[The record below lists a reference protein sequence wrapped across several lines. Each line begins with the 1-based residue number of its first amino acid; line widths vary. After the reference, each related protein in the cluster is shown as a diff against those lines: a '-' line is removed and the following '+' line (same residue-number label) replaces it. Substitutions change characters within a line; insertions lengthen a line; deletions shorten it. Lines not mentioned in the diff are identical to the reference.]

1 MGQSSKL
8 EVVLGAP
15 QASTRKQEAL
25 GVPQGSSGWQGEP
38 RARQWMVFGFVF
50 YNLDHLLLMCLFL
63 FFSSSFSTPSHLLT
77 PLFPSSLLSYRKIKD
92 WDLNVTS
99 EDKDVDQQL
108 RATTALAV
116 NSGLVSGTY
125 IRWLTVVCISSS
137 RALTSAR
144 HRAYIFS
151 NKCGCHCLGKAL
163 SSYFPA
169 SSSYIPRLLPSSG
182 LLTQPWSSLAAYAC
196 WPPSATDSL
205 QDRPRKTWS
214 HSEWLFPW
222 EISCWNLLCC
232 MISS

>member
-1 MGQSSKL
+1 
-8 EVVLGAP
+8 
-15 QASTRKQEAL
+15 
-25 GVPQGSSGWQGEP
+25 
-38 RARQWMVFGFVF
+38 MVFGFVF